1 MTLAQVFSLT
11 DWRMVDRGET
21 RGSIVQYRRVLDH
34 YPVKGHSVGRDKC
47 GVNKTRGLRPDL
59 FGLDWALTPA
69 EPTRL
74 LLLLVALVA
83 VWFAASYPALPAEPL
98 QRLEIVSSN
107 GRHGFQVE
115 LARSA
120 AERAK
125 GLMFRRYMPPDRGM
139 LFDFGTPEPAAM
151 WMENT
156 YLPLDMLFIRADGA
170 VARIEKQA
178 EPLSRRIIPAG
189 EPVLAVLELNG
200 GVCDELGI
208 KAGDKVRH
216 PMFEPR

>member
-1 MTLAQVFSLT
+1 
-11 DWRMVDRGET
+11 
-21 RGSIVQYRRVLDH
+21 VQYRHVLEH
-34 YPVKGHSVGRDKC
+34 NPATWLSVRRRKC
-47 GVNKTRGLRPDL
+47 GVSRRPEPRSDSV
-59 FGLDWALTPA
+59 GLDRIVAPTTPA
-69 EPTRL
+69 RL
-74 LLLLVALVA
+74 VLLLVAFVA
-83 VWFAASYPALPAEPL
+83 AWFAAGYPALPAEPL

-107 GRHGFQVE
+107 GTHDFQVE
-115 LARSA
+115 LARTTT
-120 AERAK
+120 ERAK
-125 GLMFRRYMPPDRGM
+125 GLMFRRYMPRDRGM
-139 LFDFGTPEPAAM
+139 LFDFAAPEPAAM

-156 YLPLDMLFIRADGA
+156 YLPLDMLFIRADGV

-178 EPLSRRIIPAG
+178 EPLSRRVIVAG

>member
-1 MTLAQVFSLT
+1 MASLTLAQFFFYHR
-11 DWRMVDRGET
+11 RMVDKGET
-21 RGSIVQYRRVLDH
+21 RGSIVQYRRV
-34 YPVKGHSVGRDKC
+34 PVHRPAKWPSFGCGRC
-47 GVNKTRGLRPDL
+47 GAKKRRGSRSDSI
-59 FGLDWALTPA
+59 GSDWALA
-69 EPTRL
+69 PTRL
-74 LLLLVALVA
+74 LLLLVAVVA
-83 VWFAASYPALPAEPL
+83 AWFAASHPAFAAEPL

-107 GRHGFQVE
+107 GTRDFQVE
-115 LARSA
+115 LARTM

-125 GLMFRRYMPPDRGM
+125 GLMFRRYMPRDRGM
-139 LFDFGTPEPAAM
+139 LFDFGAPEPAAM

-156 YLPLDMLFIRADGA
+156 YLPLDMLFIRADGV

-178 EPLSRRIIPAG
+178 EPLSRRIIAAG

-200 GVCDELGI
+200 GVCDELEI